1 MKRTRLPIL
10 LLAPAALALAACQPG
25 PTSPTTTSPGACRGT
40 IGAVTVEDVIVP
52 QGATCT
58 LEGTRV
64 RGNVEVKRDATLI
77 ARGVRVDGNVQAE
90 NQREVRVGRS
100 SVLGGNVQAKQGARA
115 SVNDTIVG
123 GDIQYEQNRGSLEAR
138 RNRVG
143 GNIQVFTNRG
153 SGTTNVIEAN
163 RVDGNLQCK
172 ENAPAPTGGGNVVR
186 GSKEDQC
193 RRL

>member
-1 MKRTRLPIL
+1 MKCTRLSAL
-10 LLAPAALALAACQPG
+10 LLAPVALAIAACEPA
-25 PTSPTTTSPGACRGT
+25 PTTPTTTSPGSCRGT
-40 IGAVTVEDVIVP
+40 IGAVTVEDVVVP

-64 RGNVEVKRDATLI
+64 RGDVEVKRDATLI
-77 ARGVRVDGNVQAE
+77 GRGIRVDGNVQGE

-100 SVLGGNVQAKQGARA
+100 SVVGGNVQLEQGVRG

-143 GNIQVFTNRG
+143 GNVQVFGNRG
-153 SGTTNVIEAN
+153 GTTIVVDAN
-163 RVDGNLQCK
+163 RIDGNLQCK
-172 ENAPAPTGGGNVVR
+172 ENAPAPTGGGNVVQ